1 MELLQLCTGEGSTC
15 VIHWAHV
22 ARQFVHGLPMLF
34 FFELW
39 LCLCVCLYCIVV
51 YTTEDHRSVVE
62 TFGVNKSPFVNLG
75 ASVKHN

>member
-1 MELLQLCTGEGSTC
+1 MCHPLGTC
-15 VIHWAHV
+15 CPPIC
-22 ARQFVHGLPMLF
+22 ARVTHAI

-51 YTTEDHRSVVE
+51 YTTEEDHRSVVE